1 MSSTTLSPSSRSFGS
16 SAPPALKVEG
26 LVKRYDGDFLAVDGL
41 SFAVKPGEFFGF
53 LGPNGAGKTSTI
65 SAICGLA
72 SYQAGRIEVFGH
84 EVRQNYREARRH
96 VGLAAQEF
104 NFDRYLSIVEVLV
117 YQAGY
122 FGIPAKE
129 ARPRAE
135 ALLEAFGLASKAK
148 DGFMKLSGG
157 MKRRLALA
165 RALIHGPKLLILDE
179 PTAGVDLEL
188 RLELWALLRRLNEG
202 GLTIMLTTHYLEE
215 AEALCHRIGIMRS
228 GQLVA
233 CDTPKAL
240 LANVAKTAVALDLD
254 RPLEALPT
262 GLPGRARLEEEGRR
276 VVVPGAVPREV
287 GALVAALEAT
297 GAEVVDLSVEKPNL
311 QDAFL
316 ALTGG
321 KA

>member
-1 MSSTTLSPSSRSFGS
+1 MSGRSFAS
-16 SAPPALKVEG
+16 TSPPALKVEG
-26 LVKRYDGDFLAVDGL
+26 LVKRYEGGFLAVKGL
-41 SFAVKPGEFFGF
+41 SFAVQPGEFFGF

-65 SAICGLA
+65 HAIAGLGT
-72 SYQAGRIEVFGH
+72 YQEGRIEVFGH
-84 EVRQNYREARRH
+84 EVQGAYREARRH

-104 NFDRYLSIVEVLV
+104 NFDRYLSILEVLI

-129 ARPRAE
+129 AKPRAE

-148 DGFMKLSGG
+148 EGFMKLSGG

-215 AEALCHRIGIMRS
+215 AEALCHRIGIVRE

-233 CDTPKAL
+233 CDSPKAL
-240 LANVAKTAVALDLD
+240 LANVAKTAVALEVDQ
-254 RPLEALPT
+254 AFGHLPA
-262 GLPGRARLEEEGRR
+262 GLPAGARLEEEGRR
-276 VVVPGAVPREV
+276 VVVPGALPREV
-287 GALVAALEAT
+287 GQLVASLEAGGRT
-297 GAEVVDLSVEKPNL
+297 VVDLAVEKPSL